1 MRSSVSTRP
10 LALVTCLVVS
20 VFIAGCGKGD
30 HVHLPDGSHP
40 EDGGGNET
48 PKPHV
53 HGPDCKHDEKADG
66 HTHGSGKVIDLGAAT
81 VDGFAMKATRDDGAI
96 VAGKDA
102 PIDVVVT
109 PPSGSKGPVAVRFWI
124 GTRDAKGSVKARAAI
139 EDPKEPTRWHTHAE
153 IPNPLSTDAKLWVEV
168 EAVGGAKS
176 VESFDLK
183 R

>member
-1 MRSSVSTRP
+1 MTTSNRSCLSVTFAC
-10 LALVTCLVVS
+10 LFALFTFV
-20 VFIAGCGKGD
+20 GCGKHD

-66 HTHGSGKVIDLGAAT
+66 HTHGSGKVIDLGTAT
-81 VDGFAMKATRDDGAI
+81 AGGFALKATRDEGAV

-109 PPSGSKGPVAVRFWI
+109 PAEGAKAPVAVRFWI
-124 GTRDAKGSVKARAAI
+124 GTRDAKGSVKARAGI
-139 EDPKEPTRWHTHAE
+139 EDPKEPMRWHTHAE
-153 IPNPLSTDAKLWVEV
+153 IPNPLPSDAKLWVEV
-168 EAVGGAKS
+168 EAVGGVKS

>member
-1 MRSSVSTRP
+1 MIRS
-10 LALVTCLVVS
+10 VTLRRWVFVVG
-20 VFIAGCGKGD
+20 VAVLGVVAGCGKSD

-40 EDGGGNET
+40 EDSGGNET

-53 HGPDCKHDEKADG
+53 HTADCKHDEKADG
-66 HTHGSGKVIDLGAAT
+66 HTHGTGKVIELGQAT
-81 VDGFAMKATRDDGAI
+81 VANFAVKATRDEGPI
-96 VAGKDA
+96 TAGKDA
-102 PIDVVVT
+102 PIDVTVT
-109 PPSGSKGPVAVRFWI
+109 PAEGAKGPVAVRFWI

-153 IPNPLSTDAKLWVEV
+153 IPNPIPGDARLWVEV
-168 EAVGGAKS
+168 EAIGGVKT